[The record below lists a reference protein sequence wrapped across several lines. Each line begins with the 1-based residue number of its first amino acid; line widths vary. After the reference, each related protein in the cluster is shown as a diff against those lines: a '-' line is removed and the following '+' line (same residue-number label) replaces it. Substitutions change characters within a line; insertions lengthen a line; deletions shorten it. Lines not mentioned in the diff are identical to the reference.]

1 MLFYCQTTILM
12 KEKKDKAPKAQKQD
26 KQPGDQFKMD
36 PQPES
41 KADNAQKR
49 KLEGKIAIISGGD
62 SGIGRAVALAF
73 VKEGAEVCI
82 TYLDEEKDAKE
93 TEKLIKEAGGNC
105 LLIAGDV
112 RDDKHC
118 ESIVVKTIDSFGKL
132 DILVNNAAVQYP
144 QESLLDISNEQLQRT
159 FQTNIFAYFYLTRA
173 ALPYLTEGASIIN
186 TTSVTAYRGSE
197 HLIDYASTKG
207 AIVGF
212 TRSLANNLAKK
223 NIRVN
228 GVAPGPIWT
237 PLIPA
242 SFSKKE
248 VAEFGKDVPMG
259 RPGQPNEVA
268 PAYVFLASEDASY
281 MTGQIIHPN
290 GGEIVNG

>member
-1 MLFYCQTTILM
+1 M

>member
-1 MLFYCQTTILM
+1 M
-12 KEKKDKAPKAQKQD
+12 KETKDKAPKAQKQD

-41 KADNAQKR
+41 NADNPQIK
-49 KLEGKIAIISGGD
+49 KLESKVAIISGGD

-73 VKEGAEVCI
+73 VKEGAQVCI
-82 TYLDEEKDAKE
+82 TYLDEDKDAKE

-118 ESIVVKTIDSFGKL
+118 DAIVAKTIDSFGKI

-144 QESLLDISNEQLQRT
+144 QKSLLDISNEQLQKT

-173 ALPYLTEGASIIN
+173 ALPYLKEGASIIN

-212 TRSLANNLAKK
+212 TRSLATNLAKK

-242 SFSKKE
+242 SFSKKK

-268 PAYVFLASEDASY
+268 PSYVFLASDDASY
-281 MTGQIIHPN
+281 MTGQVIHPN
-290 GGEIVNG
+290 GGEVING

>member
-1 MLFYCQTTILM
+1 M
-12 KEKKDKAPKAQKQD
+12 KGKNDKAPQAQKQD

-41 KADNAQKR
+41 EADNAQKR
-49 KLEGKIAIISGGD
+49 KLEGKVAIISGGD

-73 VKEGAEVCI
+73 VKEGAKVCI
-82 TYLDEEKDAKE
+82 AYLDEKKDAE
-93 TEKLIKEAGGNC
+93 DTQELIKEAGGEC

-112 RDDKHC
+112 KDDKYC
-118 ESIVVKTIDSFGKL
+118 DSIVAKTIDVFGKL

-144 QESLLDISNEQLQRT
+144 QKSLLDISNEQLQRT

-173 ALPYLTEGASIIN
+173 ALPYLKEGASIIN

-212 TRSLANNLAKK
+212 TRSLATNLAKK

-242 SFSKKE
+242 SFTKKE
-248 VAEFGKDVPMG
+248 VAEFGKDVPIG

-268 PAYVFLASEDASY
+268 PSYVFLASEDASY